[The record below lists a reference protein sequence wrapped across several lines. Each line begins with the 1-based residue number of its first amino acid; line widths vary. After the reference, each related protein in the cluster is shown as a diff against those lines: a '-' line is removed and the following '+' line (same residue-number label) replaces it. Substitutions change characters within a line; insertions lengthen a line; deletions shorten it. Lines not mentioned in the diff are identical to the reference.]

1 MTKAKSIKKEIF
13 QVLIFFSISLI
24 IIVGILTAWNLYSSK
39 IEIIKHN
46 QNQVLR
52 QVDKEVNKLLINIE
66 RIAQYIALN
75 YDKNNLLL
83 KNIVEVN
90 NNISSVLVLSE
101 EGVIKDFH
109 AISNLNI
116 YKGFDYSNKVYFKKL
131 TNNLNSYWS
140 NVFLSSIDEEP
151 TISYSFKMEK
161 SIGVIMIRLTELSD
175 FLQRFKSQDNSH
187 MIRIFDGSGVM
198 IINPDAKHLVLQRY
212 NASSSPVFSQLI
224 DKEKPFTQTIFKSLS
239 LKSNQYGAY
248 TKIKKT
254 SWSILVRD
262 NHNIIMQ
269 SLISLLVSIGL
280 IIFFFISLSIFLS
293 IRISKNIFNSFDKLQ
308 TITSKVADGHYNIEI
323 DNLHYKELNNLLK
336 SFNKM
341 QVEIDKRED
350 NLEKSL
356 NSFKSLFNSTME
368 SIVLTKD
375 GKIVDVNDIT
385 LKLFNTESK
394 KEFIGKQMFDFI
406 EIDYHDLVKSNL
418 IKNTQPYEVE
428 LIRPDGKRLQA
439 LVQGKIIEFEGKELR
454 LTAVIDITELK
465 QKDQLLF
472 QQSKMASMGEMIGN
486 IAHQWRQPL
495 NTISTCAS
503 GIKFEKEFGVL
514 NDDRIVETMDIIVDN
529 TQFLSKTI
537 DDFRNFF
544 KSDKS
549 SEKFLIKDIVDQA
562 LKILNASLKNY
573 DIEVSKKYLDEEF
586 YYEGL
591 SNEFVQV
598 IINLINN
605 SKDAFISNKI
615 VDRFIFIT
623 ESIENNKFI
632 LEIKDN
638 AGGIPNEIVDKIFEP
653 YFTTKHKSQGTGIGL
668 YMSHQIIVDHMHG
681 NLSVKNINMHID
693 SKTYKGASFKI
704 ELPLE

>member
-1 MTKAKSIKKEIF
+1 MTKVKSIKKEIF

-24 IIVGILTAWNLYSSK
+24 IVVGILTAWNLYNSK

-46 QNQVLR
+46 QNQVLK

-66 RIAQYIALN
+66 KIAQYIASN
-75 YDKNNLLL
+75 YDRNNLLL
-83 KNIVEVN
+83 KNIVEIN
-90 NNISSVLVLSE
+90 NNISSVLILSE

-116 YKGFDYSNKVYFKKL
+116 YKGFDYSNKVYFRKL
-131 TNNLNSYWS
+131 TDNLNSYWS

-212 NASSSPVFSQLI
+212 NASSSPVFTQLI
-224 DKEKPFTQTIFKSLS
+224 NKEKPFTQTIFKSLS
-239 LKSNQYGAY
+239 LKSNQFGAY

-262 NHNIIMQ
+262 NHNIIMK

-280 IIFFFISLSIFLS
+280 IIFFFIALSIFLS
-293 IRISKNIFNSFDKLQ
+293 IRLSKNIFSSFDKLQ
-308 TITSKVADGHYNIEI
+308 TITSKIADGHYNVELN
-323 DNLHYKELNNLLK
+323 DLHYKELNNLLK

-356 NSFKSLFNSTME
+356 HSFKSLFNSTME
-368 SIVLTKD
+368 SIVLTKN

-406 EIDYHDLVKSNL
+406 EEDYHDLVKSNL

-514 NDDRIVETMDIIVDN
+514 NNDRIVETMDIIVDN

-544 KSDKS
+544 KSDKN

-605 SKDAFISNKI
+605 SKDAFISNK
-615 VDRFIFIT
+615 VADRFIFIT

-638 AGGIPNEIVDKIFEP
+638 AGGIPSEIVDKIFEP

-693 SKTYKGASFKI
+693 SKTYIGASFKI